1 MSPRRS
7 EALSAFL
14 TELSDLTTKYGFVIE
29 GGVDSM
35 GDQEFAIVRGNGVTR
50 DLVHDGERYDAY

>member
-1 MSPRRS
+1 MS
-7 EALSAFL
+7 EALRAFL

-29 GGVDSM
+29 GDGTSD
-35 GDQEFAIVRGNGVTR
+35 GYTGFAVVRGNGVRR